1 MDKVRSRQAWEKM
14 QVARHILLVND
25 VRIDGDTLGSS
36 LGLHHVLRTLGK
48 RVTHFSPMPI
58 PASYDFL
65 PGRERIV
72 FDETVLKDSSI
83 DLMLSFDCGDG
94 THVIAAQGKVPG
106 KPFLIS
112 FDHHVSNSMYG
123 DLNLVLT
130 EASSTAE
137 VVWRFL
143 KAVGHRP
150 DHDAATAI
158 LTGVCTDTDIFKNLS
173 TNVAAFQ
180 AASELTFLGARV
192 RDVERHLFSNKPV
205 SVLKLWGRIL
215 ERLHRHPEHD
225 LVTSYILRADFDELG
240 CIENDLEGLV
250 NLLISL
256 MRDVDTVILLRE
268 TQDGGVKGS
277 LRTLSGNVA
286 RMGEWFP
293 TGGGHKKAAGLYV
306 PNTRLRPCQGRVE
319 VV

>member
-1 MDKVRSRQAWEKM
+1 MKRAQ
-14 QVARHILLVND
+14 HILLVND

-36 LGLHHVLRTLGK
+36 LGMHHVLRTLGK

-65 PGRERIV
+65 PGRDLISL
-72 FDETVLKDSSI
+72 DKDLLADASI
-83 DLMLSFDCGDG
+83 DLVVSFDCGDG
-94 THVIAAQGKVPG
+94 AHVTAVRDKVPG
-106 KPFLIS
+106 RPFLIS

-123 DLNLVLT
+123 DMNLVLT

-137 VVWRFL
+137 VVWQFL

-150 DHDAATAI
+150 NHEAATAL
-158 LTGVCTDTDIFKNLS
+158 LTGVCTDTDIFKNLA

-180 AASELTFLGARV
+180 AASELMLSGARV

-205 SVLKLWGRIL
+205 SVLQLWGRIL
-215 ERLHRHPEHD
+215 ERLRRHPEHD

-240 CIENDLEGLV
+240 CVENDLEGLV

-256 MRDVDTVILLRE
+256 MRDVNTVILLRE
-268 TQDGGVKGS
+268 TENGGVKGS

-286 RMGEWFP
+286 RVGEWFP
-293 TGGGHKKAAGLYV
+293 AGGGHKKAAGLYI
-306 PNTRLRPCQGRVE
+306 PNTRLRPCQGGVE
-319 VV
+319 VI